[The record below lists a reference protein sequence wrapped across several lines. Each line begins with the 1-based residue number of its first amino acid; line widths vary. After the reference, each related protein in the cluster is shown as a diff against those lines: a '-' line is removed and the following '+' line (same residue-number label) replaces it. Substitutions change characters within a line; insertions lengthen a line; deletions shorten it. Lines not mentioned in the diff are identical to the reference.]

1 MKKYLK
7 VDPWLII
14 EEQFNAENHKSSE
27 SIFSIGNGLVGQRAN
42 FSNTL
47 FCLLLD
53 EIIVLLKLARC
64 PTKPLPMLKMLSD
77 DL

>member
-7 VDPWLII
+7 VDPWQII

-42 FSNTL
+42 FEEDYSGKDTAGNL
-47 FCLLLD
+47 CGGY
-53 EIIVLLKLARC
+53 I
-64 PTKPLPMLKMLSD
+64 LSR
-77 DL
+77 